1 MSFYKSKIMHIKN
14 TNNDSLKIIEFA
26 LILVQSILCQGYL
39 IEQWYLIEVDFNLNH
54 SLRVS
59 ISSTLSRRILPPS
72 QRHALP
78 KMPQRKDS

>member
-14 TNNDSLKIIEFA
+14 TNNDSSKVIVFV
-26 LILVQSILCQGYL
+26 LILVQYILCQGYL
-39 IEQWYLIEVDFNLNH
+39 IKVDFNLSH

-59 ISSTLSRRILPPS
+59 ISSTLSRMILPPS

>member
-14 TNNDSLKIIEFA
+14 TNNDSSKVIVFV
-26 LILVQSILCQGYL
+26 LILVQYILCQGYL
-39 IEQWYLIEVDFNLNH
+39 IKVDFNLSH